1 MLRKLDQKEIGIKL
15 LSLLESSLK
24 KERYLLLLTIF
35 LISLIVWYVVKSMK
49 SVNKEDVRDYIQENQ
64 GKEAADKYYYK
75 KKAKEELKLEPKFET
90 GFGYKK
96 RLNKRIEELKNED
109 QTIDKEINK
118 SEVIEMNENKV
129 RVQKGVSIRAREE
142 ISLTKEINKWIE
154 ENLDKEIIDI
164 QYTPPAYTDPA
175 FTAFIRFK

>member
-75 KKAKEELKLEPKFET
+75 KKAKEELK
-90 GFGYKK
+90 
-96 RLNKRIEELKNED
+96 NED

-118 SEVIEMNENKV
+118 SEVIEMNENKF
-129 RVQKGVSIRAREE
+129 RVQKVVSIRAREE